1 MISFDSP
8 NAPLQLRGYRVDWKR
23 LLAYDCYSSAK

>member
-8 NAPLQLRGYRVDWKR
+8 NAPLQLRGYRVGWKR
-23 LLAYDCYSSAK
+23 LCTPGMGIN